1 MTPPPTNSS
10 ATRALFNQFITLL
23 LVIIALSI
31 SLTFLFVQTPAP
43 QQQTASTIMIVWD
56 GMRPDMVASNLTP
69 RLQALGDTGA
79 VALAHHAV
87 YPSISTVQDAT
98 LATGALP
105 GDVLLTA
112 PGDGSGILP
121 STASRTTGTGI
132 TSALPY
138 WVLPTPANAAGAAT
152 ATATT
157 PAAATPTITAAAT
170 PTITAAPTTPAAA
183 TVTAPTTTATTPTA
197 VATTPPGSGS
207 GKTSSSDSGQTWNLG
222 DPATQIKLQNA
233 LPGGLVQVPT
243 LAAEAI
249 QAGMGIS
256 YEGTGGA
263 GLLPAIGTLAKNPG
277 NTYIIDQS
285 YTYPFVLN
293 LQLATAGVTPGT
305 AADQQSTYLTR
316 AYTQVVL
323 PQLLSA
329 NKTFL
334 SVIDIP
340 DIAQAG
346 MLFGVGSPQQ
356 LVAIQTADM
365 NLGVL
370 LDTLANDAQL
380 DNVNVIVTSDNG
392 LLAVLP
398 PNASALAGGAA
409 PIAGPAQ
416 SVDVAQRLRAAQLST
431 PALAALGPQ
440 GVTSGAVTAA
450 TTALVIPQGSVDMI
464 YLPTTPALTA
474 IDGGNVRSARQTL
487 TAALV
492 TWLQQQPWI
501 GPIFVAPSLGKYPGA
516 LSLADVMI
524 AGPRSPAIVFGFV
537 SHANDHAPL
546 VSNPQQFAGST
557 IADTTALAATGGMSR
572 REMQTIFYANGP
584 SFAQGVRDIAPTGAL
599 DVAPTIAHV
608 LGLPTLADAYGRVIT
623 ELLRSSGNPDP
634 ITQGVLT
641 SKTTLPDGRVFFEAV
656 QIEHV
661 GAETYI
667 DAGGVTTGTSSDSD
681 ATLTA
686 AALQAGGA

>member
-1 MTPPPTNSS
+1 MTPPPSHSS
-10 ATRALFNQFITLL
+10 STRALFNQFITLL

-56 GMRPDMVASNLTP
+56 GMRPDMVSSNLTP
-69 RLQALGDTGA
+69 RLQALGDSGA

-87 YPSISTVQDAT
+87 YPSISTVQEAT

-105 GDVLLTA
+105 GDVLLNA
-112 PGDGSGILP
+112 PGDGSGSLP
-121 STASRTTGTGI
+121 VTASTTTGTGI

-138 WVLPTPANAAGAAT
+138 WVLPTSANATGAATPTHVATATVAPTATAAAT
-152 ATATT
+152 ATNSHTISPTPTVGAT
-157 PAAATPTITAAAT
+157 ATPGNSLGI
-170 PTITAAPTTPAAA
+170 
-183 TVTAPTTTATTPTA
+183 
-197 VATTPPGSGS
+197 
-207 GKTSSSDSGQTWNLG
+207 TSSGNTGQVWNLG
-222 DPATQIKLQNA
+222 DPATQLKLQNV

-263 GLLPAIGTLAKNPG
+263 GLLPAIGTVAKNPG

-293 LQLATAGVTPGT
+293 LQLATAGITPGT
-305 AADQQSTYLTR
+305 TAGQQSTYLTR

-323 PQLLSA
+323 PQLLSVK
-329 NKTFL
+329 KTFL

-346 MLFGVGSPQQ
+346 MLFGEGSPQQ
-356 LVAIQTADM
+356 LVAIQSADM

-398 PNASALAGGAA
+398 PNAASLAGGQASM
-409 PIAGPAQ
+409 PGPAQ
-416 SVDVAQRLRAAQLST
+416 SVAVAQRLRSAQLNT
-431 PALAALGPQ
+431 PALAALGSQ
-440 GVTSGAVTAA
+440 GVSTGAVTPM
-450 TTALVIPQGSVDMI
+450 TTTLVIPQGSVNMI
-464 YLPTTPALTA
+464 YLPTTPALSA
-474 IDGGNVRSARQTL
+474 IGGGDVRSARQTL
-487 TAALV
+487 TASLV

-501 GPIFVAPSLGKYPGA
+501 GPIFVAPALGKYPGT
-516 LSLADVMI
+516 LTLADVMI

-537 SHANDHAPL
+537 SHTNDHAPL

-557 IADTTALAATGGMSR
+557 VADTEALATSGGMSR

-584 SFAQGVRDIAPTGAL
+584 SFAQGVRDIAPTGVL
-599 DVAPTIAHV
+599 DVAPTIARV
-608 LGLPTLADAYGRVIT
+608 LGLPTLADANGRVII
-623 ELLRSSGNPDP
+623 ELLRSGGNPDT

-656 QIEHV
+656 QVEHV

-686 AALQAGGA
+686 AALQAGGV